1 MPTQFTM
8 NADVKTFG
16 ANGIAAPT
24 GASVVFDLD
33 IPAGD
38 VVRVV
43 ESPRSWFLE
52 SHRITGYIRS
62 DGRMYDTPAVSAVPF
77 DLTDPGNIGVRL
89 LANTTALQIAK
100 VSYRVTIQHIQDG
113 RTSIRKAWAFTAP
126 SSDIT
131 VDLAAYAP

>member
-1 MPTQFTM
+1 MATLFTM
-8 NADVKTFG
+8 NADVKMFG
-16 ANGIAAPT
+16 DDGISAST
-24 GASVVFDLD
+24 GAHVVFDLD
-33 IPAGD
+33 IARGE

-77 DLTDPGNIGVRL
+77 DLADPGNIGVRL
-89 LANTTALQIAK
+89 LASTSALQMSRVA
-100 VSYRVTIQHIQDG
+100 YRVTIQHTQDG
-113 RTSIRKAWAFTAP
+113 KLLTYKTWTFVPP

-131 VDLAAYAP
+131 VDLASYAP